1 MDRFFSQKHCDRCGG
16 SLEGGRIMSMFNEQC
31 ICMGCK
37 EKETKDPEYNKAVE
51 ADWFG
56 NTFLDKFYKVFFSL
70 SIRSL
75 RLPLTTSLH
84 GYEFRRSR
92 QIQMIMPSAFG
103 YHTHAHYQGFAS
115 PISVADRQS
124 VFDCPMNHGFADS
137 STNECSQKAEY
148 VVRLTFQKCVDG

>member
-1 MDRFFSQKHCDRCGG
+1 MPRNGG
-16 SLEGGRIMSMFNEQC
+16 NLMKQDMIIR
-31 ICMGCK
+31 K
-37 EKETKDPEYNKAVE
+37 VPVT
-51 ADWFG
+51 DWFG